1 MPMRRITEQ
10 PNPRSEGLD
19 RMTTLEAA
27 RVMNA
32 EDRTV
37 AEAVGRVLHDIA
49 SAVDGIAE
57 RLARG
62 GRLFYVG
69 TGTSGRLGVL
79 DASECP
85 PTFGVA
91 PDLVQGVIAGGFEA
105 CHRAVEAS
113 EDDVEAG
120 ERDLEARGI
129 GAGDAVVGLTAS
141 GTTPYTV
148 GALEWAAARGAFTVL
163 VACNP
168 HPPIEAVCDIA
179 VVPVVGPEVVAGS
192 TRLKA
197 GTAQK
202 MVLNMLST
210 LTMVRL
216 GYVLGNRMAN
226 LQTRNRKLA
235 DRAAHILA
243 AESGLDDAA
252 ARALLEEAGGALPVA
267 LLMARRDLS
276 TAEARALLDSHG
288 GSVAAAL
295 EATEGRCR

>member
-1 MPMRRITEQ
+1 MERTTEEA
-10 PNPRSEGLD
+10 NPRSEGLD

-32 EDRTV
+32 EDRRV
-37 AEAVGRVLHDIA
+37 ADAVGRVLPEIA
-49 SAVDGIAE
+49 MAVDQIAE

-62 GRLFYVG
+62 GRLVYVG
-69 TGTSGRLGVL
+69 TGTSGRLGIL

-85 PTFGVA
+85 PTFGV
-91 PDLVQGVIAGGFEA
+91 PPELVQGVIAGGYEA

-113 EDDVEAG
+113 EDDAEAG
-120 ERDLEARGI
+120 ARDLEARGV
-129 GAGDAVVGLTAS
+129 GAADAVVALTAS
-141 GTTPYTV
+141 GATPYTI
-148 GALEWAAARGAFTVL
+148 GALEWAEAQGAFTVL

-168 HPPIEAVCDIA
+168 HPPAAAHADVAICPE
-179 VVPVVGPEVVAGS
+179 VGPEVVAGS

-226 LQTRNRKLA
+226 LQTRNRKLV
-235 DRAAHILA
+235 DRAVAILA
-243 AESGLDDAA
+243 AETGLGEAA
-252 ARALLEEAGGALPVA
+252 ARALLADAGGVLPLALV
-267 LLMARRDLS
+267 MAKRGM
-276 TAEARALLDSHG
+276 TAADARMILDAHG
-288 GSVAAAL
+288 GSVGAAL
-295 EATEGRCR
+295 GATEDPCR

>member
-1 MPMRRITEQ
+1 MPMRRVTEQ

-27 RVMNA
+27 RLMNA

-91 PDLVQGVIAGGFEA
+91 PELVQGVIAGGFEA

-120 ERDLEARGI
+120 KRDLEARGI

-168 HPPIEAVCDIA
+168 HPPIEVVCDIA

-267 LLMARRDLS
+267 LLMARRGLS